1 MRKKH
6 LAMLL
11 SRLEGFPE
19 PKPELEQYRT
29 PGDVAAELLWLAA
42 SAGDIAGKVVAD
54 LGAGTGVL
62 AIGAKLL
69 GAEKVYAV
77 EADEKALQV
86 ARKNAERAGVEVEF
100 VNADVSEFDER
111 VDTVVMNPPFGSQR
125 KHADRP
131 FLLKAFEVADVVYSI
146 HLAKPEVRGFIER
159 FSADNG
165 FTAIRLRTVPF
176 EIPAQFHFHRKRLE
190 RILADLYRF
199 ERCWGS
205 IGPPESSGR
214 KKYICSHAR
223 ILWYNQGR

>member
-11 SRLEGFPE
+11 SKLEGFPE

-29 PGDVAAELLWLAA
+29 PGNVASELLWLAY

-54 LGAGTGVL
+54 LGTGTGVL

-77 EADEKALQV
+77 EVDGKALEV
-86 ARKNAERAGVEVEF
+86 ARRNAERAGVEVEF
-100 VNADVSEFDER
+100 INADVSEFDER

-131 FLLKAFEVADVVYSI
+131 FLLKAFEVADRVYSI
-146 HLAKPEVRGFIER
+146 HLAKPEVRNFIER
-159 FSADNG
+159 FRG
-165 FTAIRLRTVPF
+165 
-176 EIPAQFHFHRKRLE
+176 
-190 RILADLYRF
+190 RF
-199 ERCWGS
+199 RC
-205 IGPPESSGR
+205 
-214 KKYICSHAR
+214 
-223 ILWYNQGR
+223 